1 MSDLRIPTDEMTMA
15 LKHHAV
21 DLGFEAVGI
30 VAAQEAPTYAPFL
43 KWLEKGHA
51 GSMTY
56 LDRRRDAYRHPDGVL
71 PGCKSLVMLLVSYKQ
86 PEGSTDRAGCG
97 KVASYACSGIDYH
110 DRIRQQLR
118 QLSDWLK
125 RMEPLARCRG
135 AVDTAPLLERDF
147 ARLAG
152 LGWIGKNTMLI
163 HPKLG
168 SYTFIAALLTDL
180 ELKPDAPFATQHC
193 GTCRACLDACP
204 TQAFPAPYQLDAT
217 RCISYWTIESRSIA
231 PESLRPALGD
241 WVWGCDICQ
250 EVCPWNRK
258 PIPTP
263 TDWLQ
268 GAPAVRH
275 SDLVDLLSIDET
287 TFKARYANSP
297 MLRAGWSGMVRN
309 AALAAG
315 NRKLLSTRK
324 PLMEQLKQA
333 HPDSTQEAIRWALRR
348 IEASSSR
355 EGESTT

>member
-1 MSDLRIPTDEMTMA
+1 MSDQRIPSDELTMA

-21 DLGFEAVGI
+21 ELGFDAVGI
-30 VAAQEAPTYAPFL
+30 VAAQEATTYVAFL
-43 KWLEKGHA
+43 RWLEEGHA
-51 GSMTY
+51 GEMTY
-56 LDRRRDAYRHPDGVL
+56 MNRRREAYRHPNGVL
-71 PGCKSLVMLLVSYKQ
+71 PGCKSLVMLLLSYKQ
-86 PEGSTDRAGCG
+86 PIRSADREGDG
-97 KVASYACSGIDYH
+97 KVAAYACSGIDYH
-110 DRIRQQLR
+110 DRIRQPLR
-118 QLSDWLK
+118 HLSDWLK
-125 RMEPLARCRG
+125 RIEPSAKCRG

-250 EVCPWNRK
+250 EVCPWNQK
-258 PIPTP
+258 PIPSQ

-268 GAPAVRH
+268 GDPAVRQ
-275 SDLVDLLSIDET
+275 SNLVALLSIDET
-287 TFKARYANSP
+287 TFTTRYANAP

-315 NRKLLSTRK
+315 NRQLASTRNL
-324 PLMEQLKQA
+324 LMEHLKRP
-333 HPDSTQEAIRWALRR
+333 HPDSTHEAIRWALGR
-348 IEASSSR
+348 IDAAAAKEEGSSP
-355 EGESTT
+355 